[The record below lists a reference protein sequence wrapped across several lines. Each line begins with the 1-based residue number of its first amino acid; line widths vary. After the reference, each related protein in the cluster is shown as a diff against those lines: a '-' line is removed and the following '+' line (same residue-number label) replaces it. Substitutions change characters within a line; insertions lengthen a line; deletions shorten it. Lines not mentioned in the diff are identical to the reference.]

1 MPSLLPATR
10 PRCAGSPAQAS
21 RTFDACSVLPVE
33 CEAIDSNDMLL
44 GHAST
49 RHPVQ
54 IYMVCVAL
62 LHEPGR
68 GQRLQLSTNTV
79 RADKFLLVPDVMDTG
94 HMHVMTSSNEYAK
107 LSPPLLQ

>member
-1 MPSLLPATR
+1 MLCLAIESKD
-10 PRCAGSPAQAS
+10 AQ
-21 RTFDACSVLPVE
+21 
-33 CEAIDSNDMLL
+33 L

-49 RHPVQ
+49 GHPVL
-54 IYMVCVAL
+54 IYMVCIAL

-68 GQRLQLSTNTV
+68 GQRLQRSTDTV